1 MAGIFEWFKGWKKA
15 DTAEVTTEEKNAVE
29 GNLNEF
35 VTSHITEDMFVD
47 KAEKTHFFEY
57 FNSRLLQEKIDFEK
71 KSDDDKLSNSDKRK
85 FKLYLLYLQAFI
97 DYIDKL

>member
-1 MAGIFEWFKGWKKA
+1 MFKGLFSWTPGH

-35 VTSHITEDMFVD
+35 VTSHITEDMFEND
-47 KAEKTHFFEY
+47 AEKKNFFEY
-57 FNSRLLQEKIDFEK
+57 FNSRLQQEKIDIK
-71 KSDDDKLSNSDKRK
+71 KQSDDDKLSNSDKRK

-97 DYIDKL
+97 DYIEKLY